1 MPKAHK
7 VYLQKRN
14 KLLSTAIEQSEGKS
28 NVIQDIKVS
37 SNSIQLPIENVTQVS
52 APLLMQT
59 VTA

>member
-1 MPKAHK
+1 MPKTE

-14 KLLSTAIEQSEGKS
+14 ELLSTAIEQSEGKS

-52 APLLMQT
+52 VPQLMQT
-59 VTA
+59 MTG